1 MARKKREDEK
11 AGGDWIVTYSDMVT
25 LLLCFFAVLMGSSD
39 SSAESAE
46 TQMLISSLNNIGMGA
61 LTGGN
66 TLSVGKSADLGNM
79 VMNLPA
85 MEAGR
90 SMGTALQKAVSIL
103 SPQRQSNRMSVT
115 SDERGIVISLASD
128 AFFNV
133 ASATINIEETRDVL
147 LRVAELL
154 ASKELEGRKFR
165 IEGHT
170 DSEATDPY
178 GPWQDNWELSTAR
191 SISVLRYL
199 TGLGLD
205 EQRFQ
210 VAGFADTVPVA
221 SDATPEG
228 RAFNRRVDIIVLDD
242 AHL

>member
-1 MARKKREDEK
+1 MAKKKKEIQ
-11 AGGDWIVTYSDMVT
+11 GPSNGWIVTYSDMMT
-25 LLLCFFAVLMGSSD
+25 LLLCFFAVLMGASD
-39 SSAESAE
+39 ASPSSA
-46 TQMLISSLNNIGMGA
+46 QMEVLISSLNNIGMGA

-66 TLSVGKSADLGNM
+66 TLSAGKSADLGNTIM
-79 VMNLPA
+79 SLPSMEVGRA
-85 MEAGR
+85 M
-90 SMGTALQKAVSIL
+90 STALKKAISIL
-103 SPQRQSNRMSVT
+103 NPQRFSNKMSVT

-133 ASATINIEETRDVL
+133 ASATINIEETRDIL

-154 ASKELEGRKFR
+154 ASDELAGRKFR

-170 DSEATDPY
+170 DSEATDPN
-178 GPWQDNWELSTAR
+178 GPWRDNWELSTAR

-199 TGLGLD
+199 TGLGID
-205 EQRFQ
+205 EQNFQ
-210 VAGFADTVPVA
+210 VAGYAGTVPVA

-242 AHL
+242 GHL